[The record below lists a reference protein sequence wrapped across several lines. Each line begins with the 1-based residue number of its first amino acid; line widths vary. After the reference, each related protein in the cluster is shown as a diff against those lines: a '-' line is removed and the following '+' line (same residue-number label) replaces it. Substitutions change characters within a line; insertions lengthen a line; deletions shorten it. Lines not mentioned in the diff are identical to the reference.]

1 MTTRRR
7 IPSTNQAYRR
17 WRILFVPMATPVLAL
32 VLFASPQASAQEN
45 KPAEYRV
52 KAVYLYNFGKFVQWP
67 AGAAPDGSENGFP
80 LCVLGPDPFG
90 ATLDEIVKGESIEGQ
105 PLVTRRIDRV
115 EGADGCRILF
125 ITAMPRERLIM
136 TLQTLQSKPVLT
148 VSDMPDFCNRGG
160 MIQFVLQADKVRFEV
175 NLPPAEK
182 AGLTLSSQLLKVATS
197 VLKSP

>member
-1 MTTRRR
+1 MTAPRR
-7 IPSTNQAYRR
+7 IPSANQGYRH
-17 WRILFVPMATPVLAL
+17 WRIWFAPIATLVLTLA
-32 VLFASPQASAQEN
+32 LFASPPASAQEN

-67 AGAAPDGSENGFP
+67 AGTAPEGPENGFP
-80 LCVLGPDPFG
+80 ICILGPDPFG

-105 PLVTRRIDRV
+105 PLVTRRVEKV

-125 ITAMPRERLIM
+125 ITAMPKERLAM
-136 TLQTLQSKPVLT
+136 TLQALQSKPVLT
-148 VSDMPDFCNRGG
+148 VSDMPDFCTRGG
-160 MIQFVLQADKVRFEV
+160 MIQFILQADKVRFEV
-175 NLPPAEK
+175 NLPPADK